1 MAEKSAQEWNET
13 LRYGGSANFT
23 MTKML
28 TLFGEDVGKLGYNDL
43 KRERAMQAYLLRLMK
58 KQIAKEHHFKENRA
72 YETQRGD
79 DKISFCGIYIAHL
92 EAFIRELDYWLNRK
106 FEPEENYKV
115 GTKRKW
121 QIREANQLKRK
132 ENIAENARLYKWE
145 KSAER
150 DGFLVSWDK
159 EKFMSIAA
167 DRGYQTEEALVQ
179 DVGKELNLDRARAIR
194 VLENGRFT
202 WGQVLCLGA
211 MLQTTPKEFCDTF
224 LNGYFVD
231 RYGEF
236 RADYDNISR
245 EELLRSPVRPMPMAE
260 PEIIEVDE
268 YGKPIDEE
276 EWFD

>member
-1 MAEKSAQEWNET
+1 
-13 LRYGGSANFT
+13 

-28 TLFGEDVGKLGYNDL
+28 TLFGEDIGKLPYNDL
-43 KRERAMQAYLLRLMK
+43 KRERAMQAYLLRLLK
-58 KQIAKEHHFKENRA
+58 KQLAKEHHFKENRA
-72 YETQRGD
+72 YESQRGD
-79 DKISFCGIYIAHL
+79 DKISFCEIYIAHL
-92 EAFIRELDYWLNRK
+92 EAFIRDLDYWLNRK
-106 FEPEENYKV
+106 FEPEANWKM

-121 QIREANQLKRK
+121 QIREANQLKRR

-159 EKFMSIAA
+159 ERFLLIAA
-167 DRGYQTEEALVQ
+167 DRGYQTQEALIQ
-179 DVGKELNLDRARAIR
+179 DVGKELNLDKARAERLI
-194 VLENGRFT
+194 NCGRFT

-211 MLQTTPKEFCDTF
+211 MLQITPKEFCDTF

-245 EELLRSPVRPMPMAE
+245 AELLRTPIRPMPMAAEEE
-260 PEIIEVDE
+260 PEMVEVGAD
-268 YGKPIDEE
+268 GKPLDEE
-276 EWFD
+276 IWFE

>member
-1 MAEKSAQEWNET
+1 
-13 LRYGGSANFT
+13 

-28 TLFGEDVGKLGYNDL
+28 TLFGEDIGKLPYNDL
-43 KRERAMQAYLLRLMK
+43 KRERAMQRYLLRLLN
-58 KQIAKEHHFKENRA
+58 KQLVKEHHFKEQRA
-72 YETQRGD
+72 YESQRGD
-79 DKISFCGIYIAHL
+79 DKISFLGIYLAHL
-92 EAFIRELDYWLNRK
+92 EAFVRDIDYWMNRK
-106 FEPEENYKV
+106 FEPEENWKV

-132 ENIAENARLYKWE
+132 QNIAENARLYKWE

-167 DRGYQTEEALVQ
+167 DRGYQTEEALIQ
-179 DVGKELNLDRARAIR
+179 DVGKELNLDKARAERLI
-194 VLENGRFT
+194 NCGRFT

-245 EELLRSPVRPMPMAE
+245 EELLRTPVRPMPMAAE
-260 PEIIEVDE
+260 ELDVVEVGAD
-268 YGKPIDEE
+268 GKPLDEE
-276 EWFD
+276 ERFE

>member
-1 MAEKSAQEWNET
+1 
-13 LRYGGSANFT
+13 

-28 TLFGEDVGKLGYNDL
+28 TLFGEDIGKLPYNDL
-43 KRERAMQAYLLRLMK
+43 VRERAMQAYLLRLLT
-58 KQIAKEHHFKENRA
+58 KQLYKEHHFKEQRTLD
-72 YETQRGD
+72 TQRGN
-79 DKISFCGIYIAHL
+79 DKISFLGIYISHL
-92 EAFIRELDYWLNRK
+92 EAFIHDLDYWLSRK

-132 ENIAENARLYKWE
+132 QNIAENARLYKWE
-145 KSAER
+145 KTAER

-159 EKFMSIAA
+159 ERFLLIAA
-167 DRGYQTEEALVQ
+167 DRGYQTEESLIQ
-179 DVGKELNLDRARAIR
+179 DVGKELNLDKARAERLI
-194 VLENGRFT
+194 NCGRFT

-245 EELLRSPVRPMPMAE
+245 AELLRPPIRPMPIVSAE
-260 PEIIEVDE
+260 PEIVEVGSD
-268 YGKPIDEE
+268 GKPLDEE
-276 EWFD
+276 IWFD